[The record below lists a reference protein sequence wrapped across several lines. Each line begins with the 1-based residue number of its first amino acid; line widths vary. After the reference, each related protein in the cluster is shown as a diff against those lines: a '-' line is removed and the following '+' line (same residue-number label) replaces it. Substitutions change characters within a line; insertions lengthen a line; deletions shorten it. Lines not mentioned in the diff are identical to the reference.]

1 MPVSLIFTPVC
12 TLRTSSILV
21 IQSISGCLSHYKKT
35 QIQTDQSNASY
46 TKTSLSTANLIVQ
59 FASLFFCDGTS
70 NLKLTV
76 SSNHLVMLSDQQC
89 NMLKLK
95 VTQIWAHM
103 YIILYNNADCHLLT
117 MLLYTYAGGRMGS
130 VSQSAVRPSL
140 LATLTLA
147 TRSALTWTTTA
158 VIRASTATGGVE
170 DQKYSILKPILKL

>member
-21 IQSISGCLSHYKKT
+21 IKSISGCSSHYKK

-46 TKTSLSTANLIVQ
+46 AKTSLSTANLIGQ

-76 SSNHLVMLSDQQC
+76 SSN
-89 NMLKLK
+89 
-95 VTQIWAHM
+95 
-103 YIILYNNADCHLLT
+103 HLLT

-147 TRSALTWTTTA
+147 TRSALTWTTTV

-170 DQKYSILKPILKL
+170 DHKYSILKPILKL